1 MQGNTK
7 LCLIAAVN
15 AVQCILY
22 LFTGT
27 PSEKTCSYGD
37 IDVEDDAIDVD
48 DDNNV
53 DNVDNDDN
61 DDNVD
66 NVDQLTAHGLFRIT
80 QSSSA

>member
-1 MQGNTK
+1 MK
-7 LCLIAAVN
+7 
-15 AVQCILY
+15 
-22 LFTGT
+22 
-27 PSEKTCSYGD
+27 KTCIYGD
-37 IDVEDDAIDVD
+37 NDVEDDAIDVD

-53 DNVDNDDN
+53 DNVDN